1 MLGIA
6 HFENVGLDWTTF
18 WVISG
23 LTIFFLILT
32 TVMSKLANNN
42 AVELPAVILWAY
54 FKITSYIWALVFAL
68 CIVLAFL
75 FGLFPAHKGLVL
87 DNNSG
92 AEVVKTTKSG
102 RHFVLLVD
110 LAREFLLLALW
121 NFSVKSRK
129 LATTSMK
136 FGVGKSK
143 VTDNKVLLEVLWA
156 KKISRLQKNPAWF
169 FDRLNLYTVYHEC

>member
-1 MLGIA
+1 MLGTA

-18 WVISG
+18 WVVSG

-32 TVMSKLANNN
+32 TFMSKLANDN

-68 CIVLAFL
+68 CVVLAFL

-87 DNNSG
+87 GNNSG

-102 RHFVLLVD
+102 QAFCTVGRPGE
-110 LAREFLLLALW
+110 RILLLALW

-136 FGVGKSK
+136 FGVGKK
-143 VTDNKVLLEVLWA
+143 
-156 KKISRLQKNPAWF
+156 
-169 FDRLNLYTVYHEC
+169 